1 MSSAPVAPTPA
12 SAGPALVAPA
22 TKAKAVAVCLMET
35 VVNRDVL
42 LAEIAAAH
50 GITSSKTTIPIL
62 SNLLIEANDG
72 SLSITAS
79 NLEQTLR
86 TKAQAQVKKAGNCT
100 VPARKFLDY
109 IKLLP
114 AGDISI
120 KLLENSWVQIRAGRS
135 TTKMVGMARDNYPQ
149 VPSPSNLTPVVI
161 PVSVLRSLIAHT
173 IFAVSSE
180 EQRYVLNAALLLLEP
195 KKISMV
201 ATDGHRLA
209 VAEKDEHAGLSGVT
223 TARKLLIPVKALHDL
238 VSLLGSTGA
247 ESVELFEDATTIFF
261 SLGLRE
267 FSTRKMTGNFPNYAA
282 VVPTQNRNTLIVRA
296 TDFERSVRR
305 VAQFADEKSSGV
317 KLNIASN
324 SLKLASS
331 SVESGESED
340 TIDFPYKAEPVAIK
354 LNSEYLLDFCKAVG
368 GAGEVKMSFKD
379 GTSAGLLEPE
389 VANTETRFLYVI
401 MPQR

>member
-1 MSSAPVAPTPA
+1 MSSAPVTPTPA

-22 TKAKAVAVCLMET
+22 TKKAVAVCLMET
-35 VVNRDVL
+35 VVNRDML
-42 LAEIAAAH
+42 LAEISAAH

-79 NLEQTLR
+79 NLDQTLR
-86 TKAQAQVKKAGNCT
+86 TKAPAQVKKPGVCT

-161 PVSVLRSLIAHT
+161 SVSVLRSLIAHT
-173 IFAVSSE
+173 IVAVSSE

-223 TARKLLIPVKALHDL
+223 TARKLLIPGKALHDL
-238 VSLLGSTGA
+238 VSLLGSTNA
-247 ESVELFEDATTIFF
+247 ESVELFEDASTIFF
-261 SLGLRE
+261 ALGERQ
-267 FSTRKMTGNFPNYAA
+267 FSTRKTTGSFPNYLA
-282 VVPTQNRNTLIVRA
+282 VLPTQNRNTLIVRT
-296 TDFERSVRR
+296 TDFERSIRR

-324 SLKLASS
+324 SLKIASS

-340 TIDFPYKAEPVAIK
+340 TIDVPYTAEPVAIK
-354 LNSEYLLDFCKAVG
+354 LNSDYLLDFCKAVG
-368 GAGEVKMSFKD
+368 GAGEMKMSFKD

-389 VANTETRFLYVI
+389 VANAEIRFLYVI

>member
-1 MSSAPVAPTPA
+1 MVYS
-12 SAGPALVAPA
+12 
-22 TKAKAVAVCLMET
+22 
-35 VVNRDVL
+35 
-42 LAEIAAAH
+42 
-50 GITSSKTTIPIL
+50 
-62 SNLLIEANDG
+62 
-72 SLSITAS
+72 
-79 NLEQTLR
+79 
-86 TKAQAQVKKAGNCT
+86 TKAQAQVKKAGVAT
-100 VPARKFLDY
+100 VPAKKFLDY

-114 AGDISI
+114 AGEISI

-161 PVSVLRSLIAHT
+161 SVSVLRSLIAHT
-173 IFAVSSE
+173 ILAVSTE
-180 EQRYVLNAALLLLEP
+180 ESRYILNAALLLLEP

-223 TARKLLIPVKALHDL
+223 TARKLLIPGKALHDL
-238 VSLLGSTGA
+238 VSLLGSTNA

-261 SLGLRE
+261 RLGQRE
-267 FSTRKMTGNFPNYAA
+267 YTTRKTTGNFPNYLA
-282 VVPTQNRNTLIVRA
+282 VVPTQNRNTLIVRT

-305 VAQFADEKSSGV
+305 VAQFADEKSNSV

-331 SVESGESED
+331 SVDSGESED
-340 TIDFPYKAEPVAIK
+340 TIDVPYSSDPVSIK
-354 LNSEYLLDFCKAVG
+354 LNSDYLLDFCKAIG

-379 GTSAGLLEPE
+379 GASAGLLEPE
-389 VANTETRFLYVI
+389 GANPEIRFLYLPSCEP
-401 MPQR
+401 MSAKS

>member
-1 MSSAPVAPTPA
+1 MSSAPVTPTPA
-12 SAGPALVAPA
+12 AAGPALVPA

-35 VVNRDVL
+35 VVNRDML
-42 LAEIAAAH
+42 LAEISAAH

-72 SLSITAS
+72 FLSITAS

-86 TKAQAQVKKAGNCT
+86 TTAPAQVKKPGIFT
-100 VPARKFLDY
+100 VPSRKFFEY

-114 AGDISI
+114 AGEISI

-149 VPSPSNLTPVVI
+149 VPSPSNLKPVVTS
-161 PVSVLRSLIAHT
+161 VAVLRSLIART

-195 KKISMV
+195 KKISMIS
-201 ATDGHRLA
+201 TDGHRLA

-223 TARKLLIPVKALHDL
+223 TARKLLIPVRALQDL
-238 VSLLGSTGA
+238 VSLLGSTNA
-247 ESVELFEDATTIFF
+247 ESVELFEDASSIFF
-261 SLGLRE
+261 RLAQRE
-267 FSTRKMTGNFPNYAA
+267 FSTRKTTGNFPNYLA
-282 VVPTQNRNTLIVRA
+282 VLPTQNRNTLIVRT
-296 TDFERSVRR
+296 TDFERSIRR
-305 VAQFADEKSSGV
+305 VAQFADAKSSSV

-340 TIDFPYKAEPVAIK
+340 TIDVPYTAEPVVIK

-389 VANTETRFLYVI
+389 VANAETRFLYVI

>member
-1 MSSAPVAPTPA
+1 LRMRKVM
-12 SAGPALVAPA
+12 
-22 TKAKAVAVCLMET
+22 VCST
-35 VVNRDVL
+35 
-42 LAEIAAAH
+42 
-50 GITSSKTTIPIL
+50 
-62 SNLLIEANDG
+62 
-72 SLSITAS
+72 
-79 NLEQTLR
+79 QT
-86 TKAQAQVKKAGNCT
+86 QAQVKKPGIFT
-100 VPARKFLDY
+100 VPARKFFDNV
-109 IKLLP
+109 KLLP
-114 AGDISI
+114 AGEISI

-161 PVSVLRSLIAHT
+161 SVAVLRSLIART

-201 ATDGHRLA
+201 STDGHRLA

-223 TARKLLIPVKALHDL
+223 TARKLLIPVRALQDL
-238 VSLLGSTGA
+238 VSLLGSTNA
-247 ESVELFEDATTIFF
+247 ESVELFEDASSIFF
-261 SLGLRE
+261 RLAQRE
-267 FSTRKMTGNFPNYAA
+267 FSTRKTTGNFPNYLA
-282 VVPTQNRNTLIVRA
+282 VLPTQNRNTLIVRT
-296 TDFERSVRR
+296 TDFERSIRR
-305 VAQFADEKSSGV
+305 VAQFADAKSAGV

-340 TIDFPYKAEPVAIK
+340 TIDAPYTAEPVAIK

-368 GAGEVKMSFKD
+368 GAGEVKLSFKD

-389 VANTETRFLYVI
+389 DANAEIRFLYVI

>member
-1 MSSAPVAPTPA
+1 
-12 SAGPALVAPA
+12 
-22 TKAKAVAVCLMET
+22 
-35 VVNRDVL
+35 
-42 LAEIAAAH
+42 
-50 GITSSKTTIPIL
+50 
-62 SNLLIEANDG
+62 
-72 SLSITAS
+72 
-79 NLEQTLR
+79 
-86 TKAQAQVKKAGNCT
+86 

-114 AGDISI
+114 AGEISI

-149 VPSPSNLTPVVI
+149 VPNPSNLTPVTI

-247 ESVELFEDATTIFF
+247 ESVEVFEDATTIFF
-261 SLGLRE
+261 SLGQRE

-282 VVPTQNRNTLIVRA
+282 VVPTQNRNTLIVRT
-296 TDFERSVRR
+296 TDFEKSVRR

-340 TIDFPYKAEPVAIK
+340 TIDVPYTAEPVAIK
-354 LNSEYLLDFCKAVG
+354 LNSDYLLDYCKAVG
-368 GAGEVKMSFKD
+368 GAGEMKMSFKD

-389 VANTETRFLYVI
+389 VANAEIRFLYVI